1 MVDPGS
7 VADRLQASL
16 MTGLVALLAAAG
28 MWALTR
34 EQHQATREQHVRLV
48 VLPYNAA
55 QQGERREP
63 AASKQ
68 GRPFGDPNL
77 FGQVGELPAGGRL
90 DVRRIQGGAKLV
102 LADAQL
108 RDRAAEL

>member
-1 MVDPGS
+1 
-7 VADRLQASL
+7 

-34 EQHQATREQHVRLV
+34 EQHQATREEHVRLV

-55 QQGERREP
+55 QQGKRREP

-68 GRPFGDPNL
+68 G
-77 FGQVGELPAGGRL
+77 
-90 DVRRIQGGAKLV
+90 
-102 LADAQL
+102 
-108 RDRAAEL
+108 